1 MHICFLWF
9 CSTTF
14 RASSCHGQ
22 RGAPYVR
29 RVLLNPDSK
38 TSIELQCGIPN
49 IQMHNALFTKIIS
62 NQRGTDSVPAVRFQ
76 PFASSCSVAAIR
88 FQCPGSR
95 YSVALLGSIH
105 SIQAIRFQSFSS
117 NSSAPGLHQF
127 QFFSSRSSVSVLR
140 LPVS

>member
-76 PFASSCSVAAIR
+76 PFASSCAVPAIR
-88 FQCPGSR
+88 FKLFGCS
-95 YSVALLGSIH
+95 YSVPVSRFPLLGCIT
-105 SIQAIRFQSFSS
+105 RFHAF
-117 NSSAPGLHQF
+117 NSSYSVPVLQF
-127 QFFSSRSSVSVLR
+127 QFFGFQLARG
-140 LPVS
+140 